1 MNSEIIEKIDEI
13 ISLLKDSKDIKEFYE
28 LKEKI
33 INNKELLKKIEEVKN
48 DENKYSKNYIDKKKE
63 IIELNDFK
71 EYKIKEKE
79 LYMLVQSI
87 NIKLKSLIE
96 E

>member
-13 ISLLKDSKDIKEFYE
+13 ISLLKDSKEIKEFYE

>member
-1 MNSEIIEKIDEI
+1 MNREIIEKIDEI
-13 ISLLKDSKDIKEFYE
+13 ISLLKDSKEIKEFYE

-48 DENKYSKNYIDKKKE
+48 DENKYSKNYIDKKRE